1 MLFRKNIEP
10 MCAYCSHGKKL
21 DEIEL
26 SCKYRGVTR
35 ASDSCRRFKYEPLKR
50 VPPKPARL
58 VMRGLS
64 DDDFSLVEENS
75 PARSTA
81 LKGGDE

>member
-10 MCAYCSHGKKL
+10 MCAYCSYGKKL
-21 DEIEL
+21 DETEL
-26 SCKYRGVTR
+26 SCKFRGVTR

-58 VMRGLS
+58 VMRGLK
-64 DDDFSLVEENS
+64 DDDFNIVEENH
-75 PARSTA
+75 PAPSKTQIGE
-81 LKGGDE
+81 KE

>member
-10 MCAYCSHGKKL
+10 MCAYCSYGKML
-21 DEIEL
+21 NNIEL
-26 SCKYRGVTR
+26 SCKFKGVTR
-35 ASDSCRRFKYEPLKR
+35 SSDSCRHFKYEPLKR

-64 DDDFSLVEENS
+64 DADFKLDD
-75 PARSTA
+75 RS
-81 LKGGDE
+81 